1 MNIRM
6 VSQSIAAIMLLSA
19 MAALAVPPPEFNWK
33 QTFNDDFDGTALDAT
48 KWKPQFFGCHVIN
61 NELQAYQPGNVS
73 VRDGKLYLTSR
84 KEQCTYAYCG
94 QPGIV
99 KNYSSGIVIS
109 EGKFAQRY
117 GYWEF
122 RMMIP
127 RGYGTWPAFWLLGQ
141 NGSGQMAGWPP
152 EIDIVD
158 FVNFA
163 EGPMTE
169 ISGSAFCGSSYP
181 SCSGGG
187 AGGCPGA
194 WGRGS
199 PHPPEDMTRTYHNV
213 GVMWTPD
220 SITWYLDDKRMWW
233 HDDPIHPALV
243 GQTKWE
249 CPLFMLINVAL
260 NPTLVVKDASLPCT
274 LKVDWV
280 RVWEQ
285 TTLPAD
291 NTPPTLAPSGFTA
304 QALGDTKI
312 RLSWQRLADATDP
325 ETGIK
330 SYALY
335 QNGVKIFDT
344 RDTVDTVT
352 GLTEQTQYTF
362 AVAALNWRE
371 LEGPRASVT
380 ATTLAD
386 VAPPTILQAASGS
399 ANTSVYVIFSE
410 PVEQSSAQSV
420 GNYGISGGVS
430 VTAALLQS
438 DLKTVVLTT
447 SALTKGI
454 TYTLTV
460 NNIRDRAKSPNT
472 IAAGASATFSCVTG
486 ITQIRYY
493 PRKGGAGR
501 MTGGVFETTNG
512 DKDAGPYTTI
522 YTIAAQPPD
531 GQWTVATSLSN
542 ADQGF
547 RYIRYRAPAD
557 GYGNVAEIE
566 FYRSLFKVTGPLFGT
581 AGSYLNAGNDYTKAF
596 DGNTATFWDFSQAN
610 GAYAGMEISESAT
623 VGPGAIAAAPANMR
637 AAALLLGNTLVIP
650 AGAYSLE
657 ILDVAGKLV
666 AGESGRGPASRDL
679 TFVKP
684 GAYVLQLCGKGR
696 PTARWIFV
704 RK

>member
-1 MNIRM
+1 MNFRM

-19 MAALAVPPPEFNWK
+19 MAALADPPPGFRWT

-73 VRDGKLYLTSR
+73 VRDGKLYLTAR

-169 ISGSAFCGSSYP
+169 ISGNAFCGSSYP

-220 SITWYLDDKRMWW
+220 SMTWYLDDKRMWW
-233 HDDPIHPALV
+233 HDDPLKPALI

-280 RVWEQ
+280 RVWEK
-285 TTLPAD
+285 TTLP
-291 NTPPTLAPSGFTA
+291 
-304 QALGDTKI
+304 
-312 RLSWQRLADATDP
+312 
-325 ETGIK
+325 
-330 SYALY
+330 
-335 QNGVKIFDT
+335 
-344 RDTVDTVT
+344 
-352 GLTEQTQYTF
+352 
-362 AVAALNWRE
+362 
-371 LEGPRASVT
+371 
-380 ATTLAD
+380 
-386 VAPPTILQAASGS
+386 
-399 ANTSVYVIFSE
+399 
-410 PVEQSSAQSV
+410 VE
-420 GNYGISGGVS
+420 
-430 VTAALLQS
+430 
-438 DLKTVVLTT
+438 
-447 SALTKGI
+447 
-454 TYTLTV
+454 
-460 NNIRDRAKSPNT
+460 
-472 IAAGASATFSCVTG
+472 
-486 ITQIRYY
+486 
-493 PRKGGAGR
+493 
-501 MTGGVFETTNG
+501 
-512 DKDAGPYTTI
+512 
-522 YTIAAQPPD
+522 
-531 GQWTVATSLSN
+531 
-542 ADQGF
+542 
-547 RYIRYRAPAD
+547 
-557 GYGNVAEIE
+557 
-566 FYRSLFKVTGPLFGT
+566 
-581 AGSYLNAGNDYTKAF
+581 
-596 DGNTATFWDFSQAN
+596 
-610 GAYAGMEISESAT
+610 

-637 AAALLLGNTLVIP
+637 AAALLMGNTLVIP

>member
-19 MAALAVPPPEFNWK
+19 MAALAVPPPGFRWT
-33 QTFNDDFDGTALDAT
+33 QTFGDDFDGTAVDLK

-61 NELQAYQPGNVS
+61 GELQAYQPGNVS
-73 VRDGKLYLTSR
+73 VSDGKLCLVAR
-84 KEQCTYAYCG
+84 REQCSYAYCG

-99 KNYSSGIVIS
+99 KDYSSGCAVS
-109 EGKFAQRY
+109 EGKFAQKY
-117 GYWEF
+117 GYWEGRF
-122 RMMIP
+122 VFP
-127 RGYGTWPAFWLLGQ
+127 RVRGTWPAFWLLPQ
-141 NGSGQMAGWPP
+141 NESGQMAGWPP
-152 EIDIVD
+152 EVDIFDAVD
-158 FVNFA
+158 LGD
-163 EGPMTE
+163 GPLMDLPWG
-169 ISGSAFCGSSYP
+169 IYCGSNYP
-181 SCSGGG
+181 NPGGNVYLCTG
-187 AGGCPGA
+187 NRAPLSSDMSVNYHTAGFL
-194 WGRGS
+194 
-199 PHPPEDMTRTYHNV
+199 
-213 GVMWTPD
+213 WTPD
-220 SITWYLDDKRMWW
+220 SAAFYVDDVRVRNKS
-233 HDDPIHPALV
+233 
-243 GQTKWE
+243 GQTEAAYRGGTQWTY
-249 CPLFMLINVAL
+249 PMYMLVNMAL
-260 NPTLVVKDASLPCT
+260 NPNVGATYANLPCT
-274 LKVDWV
+274 TKVDWV
-280 RVWEQ
+280 RVYAQ
-285 TTLPAD
+285 APLPAD

-304 QALGDTKI
+304 QVLGDTKI
-312 RLSWQRLADATDP
+312 RLSWERLADAADP

-335 QNGVKIFDT
+335 QNGVKIIDT

-362 AVAALNWRE
+362 AVAALNWRD

-386 VAPPTILQAASGS
+386 VAPPTILQAGSGS

-420 GNYGISGGVS
+420 GNYGISGGIS

-472 IAAGASATFSCVTG
+472 IAAGASATFYCVAG

-493 PRKGGAGR
+493 PRQGYGVR
-501 MTGGVFETTNG
+501 MTGGVFEATNG

-522 YTIAAQPPD
+522 YTIAAQPPE
-531 GQWTVATSLSN
+531 GQWTAATSLSN

-547 RYIRYRAPAD
+547 RYIRYRAPANS
-557 GYGNVAEIE
+557 YGNVAEIE
-566 FYRSLFKVTGPLFGT
+566 FYRGAFKVTGPLFGT
-581 AGSYLNAGNDYTKAF
+581 AGSYENSGNDYTKAF
-596 DGNTATFWDFSQAN
+596 DGNTATYWDFSQAD
-610 GAYAGMEISESAT
+610 GAYAGMDISESAT